1 MFRLFLEKNVKFT
14 ECPTAELPRAVK
26 KIPQTSPGVSIDYF
40 DQYRPI
46 DQKMQ

>member
-26 KIPQTSPGVSIDYF
+26 KIPQTSPGVSIVF
-40 DQYRPI
+40 FNQYRLI
-46 DQKMQ
+46 NQKIQ

>member
-1 MFRLFLEKNVKFT
+1 MFQDLKKNNVIFT
-14 ECPTAELPRAVK
+14 GCPTAELQRAVK